1 MGHNVN
7 ILPNIQSRGRGTTG
21 VPKSRFDTQKREW
34 FDDGWD
40 IEEEAQV
47 LRTLVTE
54 EPAKSAISYNA
65 SPDLPFDR
73 SINAYRGC
81 EHGCVYCYARP
92 SHNYLDLS
100 SGLDFE
106 TKLFAK
112 TGVVDQLRREL
123 ARPKYQVAPIAI
135 GTNTDPY
142 QAIEGRYQTTRQIL
156 ELMLETRHP
165 VAIVTKGAMIERDID
180 LLAAL
185 AEQGLTRVGI
195 SVTSLDRTLSRRME
209 PRAPDPK
216 RRLAV
221 IHRLSDAGI
230 PVRVMASPMIPGL
243 SDHELEAILKA
254 GRDHGATSAS
264 WIMLRLPHD
273 TEALFKDWLTR
284 HYPNHRDRVIGHMRD
299 MYDGKLYD
307 ASFATRMRGRGVY
320 AETIQMRFQVAM
332 KRLGLA
338 ERVAKLRS
346 DLFVSPRQPSAQG
359 DLFD

>member
-7 ILPNIQSRGRGTTG
+7 ILPNIRARGRGTAG
-21 VPKSRFDTQKREW
+21 VPKSRFDIQKREW

-40 IEEEAQV
+40 IVEEAQV
-47 LRTLVTE
+47 LRTLVTD
-54 EPAKSAISYNA
+54 EPAKSAISYSS
-65 SPDLPFDR
+65 SPDLSFDR
-73 SINAYRGC
+73 SINTYRGC

-112 TGVVDQLRREL
+112 TGIVDKLRREL

-156 ELMLETRHP
+156 EVMLETLHP
-165 VAIVTKGAMIERDID
+165 VAIVTKGSMIERDID
-180 LLAAL
+180 LLASL
-185 AEQGLTRVGI
+185 AAQGLTRVGI

-221 IHRLSDAGI
+221 IQRLSDAGI

-243 SDHELEAILKA
+243 SDHELEAIMQA

-273 TEALFKDWLTR
+273 TGELFEDWLTR
-284 HYPNHRDRVIGHMRD
+284 HYPNRLDRVMRHMRA

-320 AETIQMRFQVAM
+320 AETIQMRFQLAM

-346 DLFVSPRQPSAQG
+346 DLFVAPRRPSAQG